1 MSIYRCNFVI
11 ISIQRLNL
19 IQVWH
24 PSYTVCV
31 SAFYC
36 TSVRISGLNQ
46 SKALISV
53 EQNVTEYNVEY
64 YKNNRQYTV
73 LFIAEVWNKRSV
85 NVCK

>member
-1 MSIYRCNFVI
+1 MLEDLQSSKRKFDLLHSKGGLMSIYRCNFVI

-36 TSVRISGLNQ
+36 TSVRITL
-46 SKALISV
+46 
-53 EQNVTEYNVEY
+53 
-64 YKNNRQYTV
+64 
-73 LFIAEVWNKRSV
+73 
-85 NVCK
+85 